1 MSAGAWWALVAPGLG
16 IVWVVLACTLLGQGL
31 EQALNP
37 RLAGHHLSVGKR
49 MVARLA
55 RPGTMVDTTADSR
68 AATGD

>member
-1 MSAGAWWALVAPGLG
+1 MG
-16 IVWVVLACTLLGQGL
+16 IVWVVLACTLLGQGF

-55 RPGTMVDTTADSR
+55 QPDVQADRTAP
-68 AATGD
+68 AAGD